1 VVSLRTVLLEP
12 LASGAGG
19 RQKPRVL
26 RAAWPTLP
34 LEWHHRDEVRVATP
48 DLPPLR
54 ATLLVQGHRV
64 SADLLNLTETG
75 LGLGLKKAPPFPLQG
90 EMQVDTLLPGGV
102 PLHLVGDVRH
112 SGRLEDDP
120 LPVRVGLVLRDLPPE
135 VRESLRR
142 MIQARRT
149 ILSEAIREE

>member
-1 VVSLRTVLLEP
+1 
-12 LASGAGG
+12 
-19 RQKPRVL
+19 
-26 RAAWPTLP
+26 
-34 LEWHHRDEVRVATP
+34 
-48 DLPPLR
+48 
-54 ATLLVQGHRV
+54 
-64 SADLLNLTETG
+64 
-75 LGLGLKKAPPFPLQG
+75 
-90 EMQVDTLLPGGV
+90 MQVDTLLPGGV

-112 SGRLEDDP
+112 SGRVEDDP